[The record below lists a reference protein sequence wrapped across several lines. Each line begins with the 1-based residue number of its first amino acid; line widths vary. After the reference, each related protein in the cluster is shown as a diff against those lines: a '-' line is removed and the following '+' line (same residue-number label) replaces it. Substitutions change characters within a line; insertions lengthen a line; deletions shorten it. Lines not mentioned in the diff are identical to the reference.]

1 MTPLHSKSPVVGSLS
16 EAATSSSVKAV
27 TPALDSER
35 GHIGTPRGT
44 SVEVPQPRLLAPIP
58 PVRSAPSP
66 SLAPSSI
73 PMPASLPSAS
83 LGKTQTVFIYKLY
96 DMLEDP
102 SLSHLIWWSPTN
114 DSFYLYPGEEFSNV
128 LAQYFK
134 HTNIAS
140 FIRQLNMYGFHKVN
154 DSFQNDDK
162 SLSGASGQPPA
173 PQAALSSTRWEFRH
187 SANQFRKGDV
197 HSLSLIKRKSSKVIN
212 SHKEIVSLK
221 SLPPTS
227 NMVEEKPNAYPDQAH
242 LLSHR
247 AVYPQQWDQNDIANA
262 NSALPELST
271 PTPLNAPSTILTYH
285 TYPLYPHLVAAT
297 NVPHSPGSPP
307 YPEYGVASPSYFNQS
322 QLQPQLRQASVQ
334 TPGIPVDQSINLKL
348 IEMNNSITNLKTG
361 YLELLSRYDSLAASY
376 QRSQSE
382 LYQLTEIIEKVLTK
396 NTNDPEVKRES
407 REAEHIDRSKTKTP
421 IDRITTPGHDS
432 GMSPMSVKPN
442 FKCSELDSFKQQLL
456 QKMNQ
461 PIPMASPGQK
471 NHNHNYHLDDVSLT
485 LSKGANSSHNIV
497 PQHYPLNPN
506 YSLYNGSDGSF
517 RQFKMSNEE
526 IHHRQKGPPS
536 NRHVSVFMDPL
547 QPIPSRTA
555 AANPTSL
562 GPDGKEKPPSDA
574 ATQPYVQQYQPLT
587 IHQPPVHALYQYI
600 RQEPLQQ
607 RTVSLPIIEKTLPVN
622 LMPQQ
627 RHLTTTISQSQPHVV
642 QPRAVDVSEVERS
655 GLIAVALSPRANRP
669 PTPQGQP
676 GLAVPRQVLHLQ
688 QAHAPHVQ
696 HVQHTQ
702 PSQQVASIQRPSH
715 IHSLPHLPHHKVEP
729 MPVRTQTPPRDLKL
743 PLRNQLPSVSEL
755 DKSIKS
761 SGSTGRVYD
770 LLLDSGEERKKRKV
784 ET

>member
-1 MTPLHSKSPVVGSLS
+1 MTPLHTKSPVVGSLS
-16 EAATSSSVKAV
+16 EAAPSSSTRAV
-27 TPALDSER
+27 TPALSDPER
-35 GHIGTPRGT
+35 RHPGTPRDT
-44 SVEVPQPRLLAPIP
+44 SVEVPQPPLSIP

-73 PMPASLPSAS
+73 PPVPGPLPTAS

-102 SLSHLIWWSPTN
+102 SLSHLIWWSPTS

-128 LAQYFK
+128 LAHYFK

-162 SLSGASGQPPA
+162 SLSSGQPPA
-173 PQAALSSTRWEFRH
+173 HQTAPSSTRWEFRH

-227 NMVEEKPNAYPDQAH
+227 NMGEEKVNAFPDQTH

-247 AVYPQQWDQNDIANA
+247 AVFQQLWDQNDIPNA
-262 NSALPELST
+262 KSALPELST

-285 TYPLYPHLVAAT
+285 TYPLYPHLVAAA

-307 YPEYGVASPSYFNQS
+307 YPEYGVASPSYISQS

-361 YLELLSRYDSLAASY
+361 YLELLSRYDSLASLY

-382 LYQLTEIIEKVLTK
+382 LYQLTEIIEKVLSK
-396 NTNDPEVKRES
+396 STNDPEVKRET
-407 REAEHIDRSKTKTP
+407 REPDHIDRSKTKTP
-421 IDRITTPGHDS
+421 IDRVTTPGHDS
-432 GMSPMSVKPN
+432 GMSPMSVKPSS
-442 FKCSELDSFKQQLL
+442 KCSELDSFKHQLL

-461 PIPMASPGQK
+461 PIPTASSGQK
-471 NHNHNYHLDDVSLT
+471 NHHHNYHLDDVSLT

-506 YSLYNGSDGSF
+506 YSLYNGSDGTF

-526 IHHRQKGPPS
+526 IHQRQKGPPS

-547 QPIPSRTA
+547 QPIPNRTT

-562 GPDGKEKPPSDA
+562 GPDGKEKPPSDG
-574 ATQPYVQQYQPLT
+574 ATQPYVQQYQSHT

-607 RTVSLPIIEKTLPVN
+607 RTVSLPIIEKTLPAN

-627 RHLTTTISQSQPHVV
+627 RHLTTTISQSPPHVV
-642 QPRAVDVSEVERS
+642 QPRAVDAAKVDRS
-655 GLIAVALSPRANRP
+655 GLIAVAQSPRSNRP

-676 GLAVPRQVLHLQ
+676 GLAVPRQVQHLQ
-688 QAHAPHVQ
+688 QAHVPLVQ
-696 HVQHTQ
+696 HVQHAQ
-702 PSQQVASIQRPSH
+702 SGQQMAPIQRPSH

-729 MPVRTQTPPRDLKL
+729 MPVRIQTPPRDLKL

-761 SGSTGRVYD
+761 SGPTGRVYD